1 MQYILCGKTK
11 RLKDMRCLNVPP
23 EVMVMFVF
31 MMSITPCAK
40 MGVRNMIMGMMHIY
54 NILASMSMVKNIMK
68 TCSVT
73 LTLPHSQPACSSFQ
87 CPIWKYSFS
96 FEIQQKKFW
105 NSSIFYAACCIFLQ
119 KFPFKQDVQE
129 LWLQFMTTN
138 SMNSTWSLYNVLYSP
153 HWILLYP
160 GINSIL

>member
-1 MQYILCGKTK
+1 MWKNHTNS
-11 RLKDMRCLNVPP
+11 RTFCLNVPP
-23 EVMVMFVF
+23 EVMVRFVF

-96 FEIQQKKFW
+96 FKIQQKKFW

-119 KFPFKQDVQE
+119 KFPFNFKPDVQE